1 MRENAAIRL
10 SVAGIMRLLHVDQTI
25 DFCNFTMRSI
35 QSDVGVGVQCE
46 RHILVPQHFLN
57 DLCGHTRFHG
67 ECYPS
72 YLPDGLDV
80 ANVVS
85 SFDESIIDFRD
96 IHSGNIALTFIES
109 GSSAESNIDT
119 ENAQTSMRIIN
130 GYQCHIVKKD
140 ASISVFWTDGK
151 RFYLLICDGT
161 NEDEVISIAEGVR
174 RMTVCLNAVYELF
187 SGIQPM
193 QTVDEASYPK
203 ETELRF
209 SIVYYLENDGI
220 TRTIKV
226 SFYDYSDAVGIVI
239 LDSNESSE
247 STLFSGFV
255 LMDHA
260 NSIAFEKIYL
270 DRVASLRRVPN
281 WDNNEKLIP

>member
-1 MRENAAIRL
+1 MTTQKALI
-10 SVAGIMRLLHVDQTI
+10 GILILLL
-25 DFCNFTMRSI
+25 
-35 QSDVGVGVQCE
+35 
-46 RHILVPQHFLN
+46 ILVSSSV
-57 DLCGHTRFHG
+57 G
-67 ECYPS
+67 E
-72 YLPDGLDV
+72 
-80 ANVVS
+80 
-85 SFDESIIDFRD
+85 ESIIDLAYYTRGFNPWQVMICAHD
-96 IHSGNIALTFIES
+96 PLGKLEGIVHYEADPM
-109 GSSAESNIDT
+109 ESNPGEMND
-119 ENAQTSMRIIN
+119 
-130 GYQCHIVKKD
+130 
-140 ASISVFWTDGK
+140 
-151 RFYLLICDGT
+151 
-161 NEDEVISIAEGVR
+161 
-174 RMTVCLNAVYELF
+174 MTVCLNAVYELF

-247 STLFSGFV
+247 STLFNGFV

-270 DRVASLRRVPN
+270 DRVASLRRVSN